1 MNETNFT
8 PIVSTRGAQQQST
21 EDKTARANQYH
32 VPFGYLRAFLVVLV
46 VAHHAVL
53 AYHTY
58 APPPSSSLV
67 AQPRLWEAFPVVDTH
82 RSTAF
87 ALFVGFNDTFFMSL
101 MFFLSGLFVWNSLQ
115 RKGAGVFI
123 RDRLRR
129 LGLPFLVAVV
139 LLAPIAYYP
148 AYLQASTNPSLSDFW
163 RQWRSLGNWPAGP
176 AWFLWVL
183 LTFDCV
189 AAGLFAVS
197 PRWAEVI
204 HTRLSGAFRSP
215 LALFGLIVAGSAAVY
230 LPMALKFTSLY
241 WTAIGPFTFQTS
253 RIFHYAFYFL
263 AGILVGVHPENTS
276 LNRGSVLARR
286 WPVWAFSSLFAFAVV
301 VVSVILAFSNPTKLQ
316 TWELIGG
323 CAFVVS
329 CAASSFAFL
338 SLFLRFAAA
347 RKKVMDSLSL
357 NSYGIYVFHYIFVN
371 WAQLA
376 LLKAALPALAKG
388 GLVFLCALMLS
399 WGTSIMLRRVRA
411 MAAIL

>member
-1 MNETNFT
+1 MNKTIIA
-8 PIVSTRGAQQQST
+8 PIASTRHARQKST
-21 EDKTARANQYH
+21 EDETSRTSQYN
-32 VPFGYLRAFLVVLV
+32 VPFGYLRAFLVALV

-53 AYHTY
+53 AYHPY
-58 APPPSSSLV
+58 APPPSSLV

-82 RSTAF
+82 RSTVF

-115 RKGAGVFI
+115 RKGAAVFM
-123 RDRLRR
+123 RDRLLR
-129 LGLPFLVAVV
+129 LGLPFLVAAA

-148 AYLQASTNPSLSDFW
+148 AYLQASANPSLSDFW

-197 PRWAEVI
+197 LRWAEVI
-204 HTRLSGAFRSP
+204 NKRLSAVFRSP

-241 WTAIGPFTFQTS
+241 WTAVGPFAFQTS
-253 RIFHYAFYFL
+253 RVFHYAFYFL
-263 AGILVGVHPENTS
+263 TGILVGIRPENTS
-276 LNRGSVLARR
+276 LVPGGALARR
-286 WPVWAFSSLFAFAVV
+286 WPVWVFSSLFAFAAAVV
-301 VVSVILAFSNPTKLQ
+301 IVVLAVSNPTMRQ
-316 TWELIGG
+316 CWELLGG
-323 CAFVVS
+323 CIFVIS

-338 SLFLRFAAA
+338 SLFLRFAVA
-347 RKKVMDSLSL
+347 RKKALDSLSS
-357 NSYGIYVFHYIFVN
+357 NSYGIYLFHYIFVN
-371 WAQLA
+371 WAQLV

-399 WGTSIMLRRVRA
+399 WGTSILLRRVRVLSV
-411 MAAIL
+411 IL